1 MEMACVMYGVQADAE
16 GTVVNL
22 NVTLEYDRSISPRLR
37 YIDVYDMLVMIS
49 CACGEICEHWNGTF
63 EIVAWSVFS

>member
-1 MEMACVMYGVQADAE
+1 MCEVQADAK

-22 NVTLEYDRSISPRLR
+22 NVTLEHDRSISPRLR

-49 CACGEICEHWNGTF
+49 CACGEILECVVCEHWNDTF
-63 EIVAWSVFS
+63 EIVACSVFY